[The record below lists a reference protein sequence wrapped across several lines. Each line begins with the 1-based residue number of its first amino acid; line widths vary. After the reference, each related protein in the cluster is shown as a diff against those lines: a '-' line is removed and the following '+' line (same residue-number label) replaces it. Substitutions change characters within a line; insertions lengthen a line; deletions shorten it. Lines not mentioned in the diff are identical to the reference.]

1 MRRSWR
7 RGVFRIENYDIL
19 WNGMYTVLTGWVDF
33 VQCPSS
39 FSGYNFGG
47 SPAVIFLCHLSALTD
62 FSYVPLEFVHGI
74 PSVPSFVTV
83 ARGNYTE
90 MPLRR

>member
-1 MRRSWR
+1 M
-7 RGVFRIENYDIL
+7 E
-19 WNGMYTVLTGWVDF
+19 WNVHCIDWWVDF

-39 FSGYNFGG
+39 IGGYNFGG
-47 SPAVIFLCHLSALTD
+47 SPAVTFLYHLSALID
-62 FSYVPLEFVHGI
+62 FSYVPLEFIYGI
-74 PSVPSFVTV
+74 PSVPSFVPV